1 VPAGTHTSARSKNG
15 PVTEPKTLTIR
26 VDKNT
31 AVVEIQKSNSQIC
44 IYCRGTRGCFFLH
57 LPCKYMTVS
66 SIVSALIGNSKSA
79 DVGKE
84 NALLSDLLPVGHV
97 QQSLV
102 AITIAT
108 RYILCAVLAVK

>member
-1 VPAGTHTSARSKNG
+1 
-15 PVTEPKTLTIR
+15 
-26 VDKNT
+26 
-31 AVVEIQKSNSQIC
+31 
-44 IYCRGTRGCFFLH
+44 
-57 LPCKYMTVS
+57 MTVS

-84 NALLSDLLPVGHV
+84 NALLSDLLGHV